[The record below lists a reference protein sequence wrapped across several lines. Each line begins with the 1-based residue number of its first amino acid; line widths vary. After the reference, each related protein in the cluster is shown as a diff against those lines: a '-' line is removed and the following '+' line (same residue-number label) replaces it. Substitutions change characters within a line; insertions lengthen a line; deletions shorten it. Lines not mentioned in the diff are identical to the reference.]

1 MSLYEFRDHLFLEYQ
16 GLWFLWEPAW
26 ESFRPVTAVAWDGY
40 TFTIEDKQYC
50 ADPSDDYYGYGT
62 EAMKKVCDA
71 LGELVLGDT
80 VQHFETPEI
89 GPLKWF
95 RDRFVSLSPCAVLDT
110 ASWKRMHR
118 GNRRTCRKAPRG
130 KKLTRRLRI

>member
-26 ESFRPVTAVAWDGY
+26 ESFRPVTSVAWDGY

-50 ADPSDDYYGYGT
+50 ADPSDEYYGYGN
-62 EAMKKVCDA
+62 EAMKKACDA

-89 GPLKWF
+89 GPLTWF
-95 RDRFVSLSPCAVLDT
+95 RDRYVSLSPCTVFDT
-110 ASWKRMHR
+110 LSWRRMHR
-118 GNRRTCRKAPRG
+118 GKHRTCRKAPRG
-130 KKLTRRLRI
+130 KKLTRRLRL